1 MITYRENALTP
12 EIINTIR
19 ASVGWALFSD
29 AQLERAV
36 RSTACSITAFS
47 EGQPVGMARL
57 IGDGVYWF
65 LCDVA
70 VVPAVQKQGIG
81 RQMVQTLLD
90 FAAQTLATGE
100 RCSVTLVSAQGK
112 EDFYASF
119 GFAAIPNDR
128 AGHGMQ
134 LFLTA

>member
-12 EIINTIR
+12 EIINSIR
-19 ASVGWALFSD
+19 ASVGWTPFSD

-47 EGQPVGMARL
+47 EGQAVGMARL

-70 VVPAVQKQGIG
+70 VVPAAQKQGIG
-81 RQMVQTLLD
+81 RQMVQALLD
-90 FAAQTLATGE
+90 FAAQSLATGE

-112 EDFYASF
+112 EDFYASL